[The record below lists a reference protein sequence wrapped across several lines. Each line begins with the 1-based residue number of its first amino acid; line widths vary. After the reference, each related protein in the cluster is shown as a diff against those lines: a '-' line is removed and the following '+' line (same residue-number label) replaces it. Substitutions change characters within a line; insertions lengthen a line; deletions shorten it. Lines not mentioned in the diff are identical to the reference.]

1 MLTQRKVN
9 DICHMIK
16 RNGEEITIAK
26 VRVLMDQQDS
36 FCALADKVL
45 LFKENPELAK
55 KLALREEPLKAIR
68 NSENLTGLIYDALQS
83 FNVPKDVD
91 IALLLQE
98 KIHKFFEDSVN
109 TKIQAIKDQLK
120 QTQLLNDHIEIRY
133 YGLKSRYASLV
144 AKYTELKESH
154 YQLQQNFQNVIAAKD
169 KWIAEDQ
176 VVEKAVQVRDYQS
189 QMKLLSGECC
199 AAYDAKRNQ
208 IVLKVPV
215 KHALVRELKKGAS
228 SIYLCANSTFDY
240 TSKYWLLDSFEAK
253 TIRLLMRN
261 NFVISKEL
269 SLMLS
274 HLQQQSN

>member
-1 MLTQRKVN
+1 
-9 DICHMIK
+9 MIK

-68 NSENLTGLIYDALQS
+68 NAENLTGLIYDALQS

-109 TKIQAIKDQLK
+109 TKIQAMKDQLK
-120 QTQLLNDHIEIRY
+120 QTQLLNDHIETRY
-133 YGLKSRYASLV
+133 YGLKSRYASLI

-154 YQLQQNFQNVIAAKD
+154 YQLQQNLQNVIAAKD
-169 KWIAEDQ
+169 KWTAEDQ

-215 KHALVRELKKGAS
+215 KHHLLRELKKGSS
-228 SIYLCANSTFDY
+228 SILLCANATYDY
-240 TSKYWLLDSFEAK
+240 ATKYWLLDSFEAK

-269 SLMLS
+269 SLVLS
-274 HLQQQSN
+274 HLQQQSK

>member
-26 VRVLMDQQDS
+26 VRVLLGQQDS

-55 KLALREEPLKAIR
+55 KLALTEEPLKAIR
-68 NSENLTGLIYDALQS
+68 NAENLTGLIYDALQS

-109 TKIQAIKDQLK
+109 TKIQAMKDQLK
-120 QTQLLNDHIEIRY
+120 QTQLLNDHIETRY

-154 YQLQQNFQNVIAAKD
+154 YQLQQNLQNVIAAKD
-169 KWIAEDQ
+169 KWTAEDQ

-269 SLMLS
+269 SLVLS
-274 HLQQQSN
+274 HLQQQSK